1 MTNEQLFNFYSNF
14 NFNEHNVSS
23 YEDYQALLQTLHMVK
38 DDIHS
43 DGSGH
48 CCFGVT
54 YGKSFNEEDVD
65 KWYIDIED
73 TITFEGELI
82 VVLCLSKLIDGKY
95 KTLRQVE
102 HAYKLESVREV
113 LKFAEAYDFG
123 EHLVVY
129 KDQLYFTLIGGG
141 MKGDFI
147 ELEDGTRI
155 LVEDITN
162 K

>member
-14 NFNEHNVSS
+14 NFNEHKVTS
-23 YEDYQALLQTLHMVK
+23 YEDYQTLLETLYIVK

-54 YGKSFNEEDVD
+54 YGKSFNKEEFD
-65 KWYIDIED
+65 KWFIDIED
-73 TITFEGELI
+73 TITFEGELT
-82 VVLCLSKLIDGKY
+82 VVLWLSKLIDGKY

-102 HAYKLESVREV
+102 HTYKLNSVKEV
-113 LKFAEAYDFG
+113 LKFAEEYGFN
-123 EHLVVY
+123 EHMVVY
-129 KDQLYFTLIGGG
+129 KDQLYFTLIGAG
-141 MKGDFI
+141 MKGGFI

-155 LVEDITN
+155 LVEDITD
-162 K
+162 

>member
-1 MTNEQLFNFYSNF
+1 MTNEQIFNFYSNF
-14 NFNEHNVSS
+14 NFNEHKVTS
-23 YEDYQALLQTLHMVK
+23 YEDYQTLLGALHIVK

-54 YGKSFNEEDVD
+54 YGKSFNKEEFD
-65 KWYIDIED
+65 KWFIDIED
-73 TITFEGELI
+73 TITFEGDLT

-102 HAYKLESVREV
+102 HIYKLDSVKEV
-113 LKFAEAYDFG
+113 LKFAEEYDFN
-123 EHLVVY
+123 EHMVVY

-141 MKGDFI
+141 MKGGFI

-155 LVEDITN
+155 LVEDITD
-162 K
+162 

>member
-1 MTNEQLFNFYSNF
+1 MTTEQLFNFYSNF
-14 NFNEHNVSS
+14 NFNKHNVTS

-54 YGKSFNEEDVD
+54 YGKSFNKEDSD
-65 KWYIDIED
+65 KWFIDIED

-102 HAYKLESVREV
+102 HTYNLESVKEV
-113 LKFAEAYDFG
+113 LKFAEEYDFG
-123 EHLVVY
+123 EHMVVY

-141 MKGDFI
+141 MKGSFI

-162 K
+162 

>member
-14 NFNEHNVSS
+14 NFNEHKVTS
-23 YEDYQALLQTLHMVK
+23 YEDYQTLLETLHIVK

-54 YGKSFNEEDVD
+54 YGKSFNKEEFD
-65 KWYIDIED
+65 KWFIDIED
-73 TITFEGELI
+73 TITFEGELT

-102 HAYKLESVREV
+102 HTYKLDSVKEV
-113 LKFAEAYDFG
+113 LKFAEEYDFN
-123 EHLVVY
+123 EHMVVY
-129 KDQLYFTLIGGG
+129 KDQLYFTLIGAG
-141 MKGDFI
+141 MKGSFI
-147 ELEDGTRI
+147 ELEDGARI
-155 LVEDITN
+155 LVEDITD
-162 K
+162 

>member
-14 NFNEHNVSS
+14 NFDEHKVTS
-23 YEDYQALLQTLHMVK
+23 YEDYQTLLETLHIVK

-54 YGKSFNEEDVD
+54 YGKSFNKEDFD
-65 KWYIDIED
+65 KWFIDIED
-73 TITFEGELI
+73 TITFEGELT
-82 VVLCLSKLIDGKY
+82 VVLYLSKLIDGKY
-95 KTLRQVE
+95 KTLRHVE
-102 HAYKLESVREV
+102 HTYKLDSVKEV
-113 LKFAEAYDFG
+113 LKFAEEYDFN
-123 EHLVVY
+123 EHMVMY

-141 MKGDFI
+141 MKGGFI

-155 LVEDITN
+155 LVEDITD
-162 K
+162 

>member
-14 NFNEHNVSS
+14 NFNEHKVTS
-23 YEDYQALLQTLHMVK
+23 YEDYQTLLETLHIVK
-38 DDIHS
+38 EDIHS

-54 YGKSFNEEDVD
+54 YGKSFNKEEFD
-65 KWYIDIED
+65 KWFIDIED
-73 TITFEGELI
+73 TITFEGELT

-102 HAYKLESVREV
+102 HTYKLNSVKEV
-113 LKFAEAYDFG
+113 LKFAEEYGFN
-123 EHLVVY
+123 EHMVVY
-129 KDQLYFTLIGGG
+129 KDQLYFTLIGAG
-141 MKGDFI
+141 MKGGFI

-155 LVEDITN
+155 LVEDITD
-162 K
+162 

>member
-14 NFNEHNVSS
+14 NFNEHKVAS
-23 YEDYQALLQTLHMVK
+23 YDDYQTLLETLYIVK

-54 YGKSFNEEDVD
+54 YGKSFNKEEFD
-65 KWYIDIED
+65 KWFIDIED
-73 TITFEGELI
+73 TITFEGELT

-102 HAYKLESVREV
+102 HTYKLNSVKEV
-113 LKFAEAYDFG
+113 IKFAEEYGFN
-123 EHLVVY
+123 EHMVVY
-129 KDQLYFTLIGGG
+129 KDQLYFTLIGAG

-155 LVEDITN
+155 LVEDITD
-162 K
+162 

>member
-14 NFNEHNVSS
+14 NFNEHKVTS
-23 YEDYQALLQTLHMVK
+23 YEDYQTLLETLHIVK
-38 DDIHS
+38 EDIHS

-54 YGKSFNEEDVD
+54 YGKSFNKEEFD
-65 KWYIDIED
+65 KWFIDIED
-73 TITFEGELI
+73 TITFEGELS
-82 VVLCLSKLIDGKY
+82 VVLCLSKLIGGKY

-102 HAYKLESVREV
+102 HTYKLKSVKEV
-113 LKFAEAYDFG
+113 LKFAEEYDFN
-123 EHLVVY
+123 EHMVVY
-129 KDQLYFTLIGGG
+129 KDQLYFTLIGAG

-155 LVEDITN
+155 LVEDITD
-162 K
+162 

>member
-1 MTNEQLFNFYSNF
+1 MTIEQLFNFYSNF

-102 HAYKLESVREV
+102 HTCKLESVNEV
-113 LKFAEAYDFG
+113 LKFAEEYDFND
-123 EHLVVY
+123 HMIVY
-129 KDQLYFTLIGGG
+129 KDQIYFTLIGGG
-141 MKGDFI
+141 MKGEFI
-147 ELEDGTRI
+147 ELDDGTRI

-162 K
+162 

>member
-14 NFNEHNVSS
+14 NFNEHKVTS
-23 YEDYQALLQTLHMVK
+23 YEDYQTLLETLHMGE

-54 YGKSFNEEDVD
+54 YGKSFNEEESN
-65 KWYIDIED
+65 KWFIDIED

-82 VVLCLSKLIDGKY
+82 VVLYLSKLIDGKY
-95 KTLRQVE
+95 KTLRKVE
-102 HAYKLESVREV
+102 HTYKLKSVKEV
-113 LKFAEAYDFG
+113 LKFAEEYDFN
-123 EHLVVY
+123 EHMVAY

-141 MKGDFI
+141 MKGSFI

-155 LVEDITN
+155 LVEDITD
-162 K
+162 

>member
-1 MTNEQLFNFYSNF
+1 MTTEQLFNFYSNF
-14 NFNEHNVSS
+14 NFNEHNVTSH
-23 YEDYQALLQTLHMVK
+23 EDYQTLLKTLHMIK

-54 YGKSFNEEDVD
+54 YGKSFNDED
-65 KWYIDIED
+65 KWFIDIED

-82 VVLCLSKLIDGKY
+82 VVLCLSKLINRNY

-102 HAYKLESVREV
+102 HTYNLESVKEV
-113 LKFAEAYDFG
+113 LKFAEEYDFG
-123 EHLVVY
+123 EHMVVY

-141 MKGDFI
+141 MKGSFI

-162 K
+162 

>member
-14 NFNEHNVSS
+14 NFDEHKVTS
-23 YEDYQALLQTLHMVK
+23 YEDYQTLLETLHIVK
-38 DDIHS
+38 EDIHS

-54 YGKSFNEEDVD
+54 YGKSFNKGEVD
-65 KWYIDIED
+65 NWFIDIED
-73 TITFEGELI
+73 TITFESELT

-102 HAYKLESVREV
+102 HTYKLDSVKEV
-113 LKFAEAYDFG
+113 LKFAEEYDFN
-123 EHLVVY
+123 EHMVVY

-141 MKGDFI
+141 MKGGFI

-155 LVEDITN
+155 LVEDITD
-162 K
+162 

>member
-14 NFNEHNVSS
+14 NLNEHKVTS
-23 YEDYQALLQTLHMVK
+23 YEDYQTLLETLHIVK

-54 YGKSFNEEDVD
+54 YGKSFNKEEFD
-65 KWYIDIED
+65 KWFIDIED

-102 HAYKLESVREV
+102 HTYKLDSVKEV
-113 LKFAEAYDFG
+113 LKFAEEYDFN
-123 EHLVVY
+123 EHMVVY
-129 KDQLYFTLIGGG
+129 KGQLYFTLIGAG

-155 LVEDITN
+155 LVEDITD
-162 K
+162 

>member
-1 MTNEQLFNFYSNF
+1 
-14 NFNEHNVSS
+14 
-23 YEDYQALLQTLHMVK
+23 MVK

-54 YGKSFNEEDVD
+54 YGKSFNEDTEEDWHMFVS
-65 KWYIDIED
+65 D

-82 VVLCLSKLIDGKY
+82 VELGISKLIDGKY
-95 KTLRQVE
+95 KTLRHVE
-102 HAYKLESVREV
+102 HTYKLDSVKEV
-113 LKFAEAYDFG
+113 LKFAEEYDFN
-123 EHLVVY
+123 EHMVVY

-155 LVEDITN
+155 LVEDITD
-162 K
+162 

>member
-14 NFNEHNVSS
+14 NFNEHKVTS
-23 YEDYQALLQTLHMVK
+23 YEDYQTLLETLHIVK

-54 YGKSFNEEDVD
+54 YGKSFNKEEFD
-65 KWYIDIED
+65 KWFIDIED
-73 TITFEGELI
+73 TITFEGELT

-95 KTLRQVE
+95 KTSRQVE
-102 HAYKLESVREV
+102 HTYKLDSVKEV
-113 LKFAEAYDFG
+113 LKFAEEYDFN
-123 EHLVVY
+123 EHMVVY

-141 MKGDFI
+141 MKGAFI

-155 LVEDITN
+155 LVEDITD
-162 K
+162 